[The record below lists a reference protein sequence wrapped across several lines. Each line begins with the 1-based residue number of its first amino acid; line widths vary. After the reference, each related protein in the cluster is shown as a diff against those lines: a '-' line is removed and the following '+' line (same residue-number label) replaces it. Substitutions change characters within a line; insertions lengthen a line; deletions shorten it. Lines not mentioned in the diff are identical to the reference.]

1 MTVAQRESARIS
13 GHGQGGPGTSALAQG
28 VKVVATAGTDEALV
42 ASATACRWVAIQAQT
57 DNTGIIAV
65 GGTGVDATIAT
76 GNGITL
82 AAGDT
87 LTLEITNLA
96 AIYIDSTVSGD
107 GVRYTYGT

>member
-13 GHGQGGPGTSALAQG
+13 GHGQGGLGTVALGQG
-28 VKVVATAGTDEALV
+28 VKTIAAAGTDEVLA
-42 ASATACRWVAIQAQT
+42 ASTACRWVSIQAQT

-65 GGTGVDATIAT
+65 GGTGVDATVAT
-76 GNGITL
+76 GNGIAL

-96 AIYIDSTVSGD
+96 AIYIDATVTGD